1 MKEALAS
8 YSGPACAVS
17 VTIPALKASYAP
29 NEDVALLWG
38 VQIDKDSSNEM
49 DVPFPPDLMPTLTVD
64 NLNQDVQILATY
76 VRTCASPLECAPTLL
91 NNGTFTTAQSGNF
104 SSTGATYFQSLEALS
119 FTEAGNYTVAAVAVL
134 GNVENST
141 LLYFFQTT
149 KEIFVKQVEV
159 EKPEYNQPTTYCR
172 VTEQDPLDDL
182 LDASMIRASSDSC
195 EIELAVETT
204 DVVQVR
210 QPVDIVWTATL
221 TRNTFKE
228 IQLPSP
234 LVAVDI
240 AGVNDSVGDSSYY
253 TIVSS
258 VVKLCERNME
268 CNEYSSTV
276 TVSSSDFSA
285 NFTSASTATFN
296 ASRVVIPSSGWYG
309 GIAQITLAGK
319 NQDSQRYDFV
329 TYFEVFATTENVA
342 EKVEGQTYINDG
354 SESYCWE
361 VVAAINDDNV
371 DATSFAFVGSGDSC
385 PYSVSMSVNTTSLT
399 VDTSANVNWA
409 VAQNINYLDTGNLTV
424 NLSTV
429 YDKATGKDVNI
440 PVADIYYC
448 SDTTCSPFSKN
459 KTLVYTG
466 NASSFEGA
474 IGVYSFFSPEV
485 TLPNEGTYALMA
497 HVVIPNGDGMRF
509 DVAAF
514 MRMTVSSASTTAA
527 AKSTSI
533 SNVGLIL
540 GVTVGCAAAL
550 GLSVLGFA
558 IVRRRQRQRETA
570 ARKERSHAIFG
581 FRPLSYTNEIPTN
594 SAHGSDESGHFMYV
608 KAQISPMDVQRAG
621 SLSYDPYS
629 RRSFLD
635 EGSGYSFALSE
646 SDLAFPTP
654 ETSPTQ
660 LSTQPLP
667 ATP

>member
-1 MKEALAS
+1 MRPIQLLIAAALLLRGVSAFNETQCWKIDANSSMKEALAS
-8 YSGPACAVS
+8 YRGPACA
-17 VTIPALKASYAP
+17 
-29 NEDVALLWG
+29 
-38 VQIDKDSSNEM
+38 
-49 DVPFPPDLMPTLTVD
+49 
-64 NLNQDVQILATY
+64 ILATY
-76 VRTCASPLECAPTLL
+76 
-91 NNGTFTTAQSGNF
+91 
-104 SSTGATYFQSLEALS
+104 
-119 FTEAGNYTVAAVAVL
+119 
-134 GNVENST
+134 
-141 LLYFFQTT
+141 TT
-149 KEIFVKQVEV
+149 KEIFVKQLEV
-159 EKPEYNQPTTYCR
+159 KKPEYNQPTTYCR

-195 EIELAVETT
+195 EIELAIETT
-204 DVVQVR
+204 DVVQVG

-258 VVKLCERNME
+258 VVKL
-268 CNEYSSTV
+268 Y
-276 TVSSSDFSA
+276 
-285 NFTSASTATFN
+285 
-296 ASRVVIPSSGWYG
+296 
-309 GIAQITLAGK
+309 
-319 NQDSQRYDFV
+319 SQRYDFV

-527 AKSTSI
+527 AKSTSV